1 MALAVE
7 SAMKNRLTRRRF
19 LTGTVVPALMAAAPF
34 AAAEDHAGYPLQTSP
49 MSGGDGTVE
58 QADTNAFSLP
68 QGNLSMTK
76 RLDFSVGN
84 SFFRN
89 PWVEAPASTDARD
102 GLGPLFNTNSC
113 QGCHIKDGRGHPPSV
128 DSPSV
133 SLFLR
138 LAVPADPE
146 TDAELLEQHGFRPA
160 PVYGSQLQTA
170 AISGMKPEADLVLD
184 WRTITET
191 LPDGTAIELREPVYR
206 IENPQYGPMPEN
218 LLVSPRVAPPMIG
231 MGLLEAIPVARLESL
246 EDAQDRNDDGISGHL
261 NRVWSLDQRA
271 TVPGRFGWK
280 AAEPDVHQQAM
291 GAFAGDMG
299 LTSSQRPQT
308 DCTPEQGCEGFP
320 DGGQPEVS
328 DKVAGFVTFYSRTL
342 AVPARRDMD
351 NPAVR
356 AGARLFNEAGCARCH
371 TPRHT
376 TGEVADRPDLSNQ
389 TIWPY
394 SDLLLHDMG
403 ERLADHRPVFEAS
416 GREWRTPPL
425 WGIGLTQ
432 TVNPQA
438 GFLHDGR
445 ARTLEEAIL
454 WHGGEASAATEAYR
468 SMDAADRASLI
479 RFLESL

>member
-1 MALAVE
+1 MPERRNTTL
-7 SAMKNRLTRRRF
+7 RLTIT
-19 LTGTVVPALMAAAPF
+19 LLGMAALLPAI
-34 AAAEDHAGYPLQTSP
+34 AAEHAGYPLQDTP
-49 MSGGDGTVE
+49 MTGGDGTVD
-58 QADTNAFSLP
+58 QADTNAYSLP

-113 QGCHIKDGRGHPPSV
+113 QGCHIKDGRGHPPAV

-138 LAVPADPE
+138 LSVPADPE
-146 TDAELLEQHGFRPA
+146 ADAELLKTHGFKPA

-170 AISGMKPEADLVLD
+170 AISGMTPEADLVLE
-184 WRTITET
+184 WQAITET
-191 LPDGTAIELREPVYR
+191 LPDGTGIELRKPQYR
-206 IENPQYGPMPEN
+206 IDNTGFGPLPDN
-218 LLVSPRVAPPMIG
+218 LQVSPRVAPPMIG
-231 MGLLEAIPVARLESL
+231 MGLLEAIPIDRLESL
-246 EDAQDRNDDGISGHL
+246 ADREDRNGDGVSGHL
-261 NRVWSLDQRA
+261 NRVWSLDQQK

-299 LTSSQRPQT
+299 LTSTQRSQT
-308 DCTPEQGCEGFP
+308 DCTPEQGCDGFP
-320 DGGQPEVS
+320 NGGEPEVS
-328 DKVAGFVTFYSRTL
+328 DKVARFITFYSKSL

-351 NPAVR
+351 NPAVQ
-356 AGARLFNEAGCARCH
+356 AGARLFNEAGCAACH

-376 TGEVADRPDLSNQ
+376 TGEVADRPDLSHQ

-394 SDLLLHDMG
+394 TDLLLHDMG
-403 ERLADHRPVFEAS
+403 ERLADGRPVFEAD

-445 ARTLEEAIL
+445 ARTLEEAVL
-454 WHGGEASAATEAYR
+454 WHGGEAEAATNAYR
-468 SMDAADRASLI
+468 SMDAADRASII